1 MTLLI
6 AFLVFL
12 FNNVEKQT
20 RWAWEIIACI
30 IWKYLLKRYTLSCN
44 HFWRCIFRANDFWA
58 TLMSFFGRFLSN
70 FLAMIFQLIFC
81 LWVKKCIYILAD
93 SGFFKNFLYQG
104 VVKSTVSWVFENL
117 KFKISEDYKQNWSF
131 PVSALLAVSAK
142 QKTANRAE
150 SG

>member
-81 LWVKKCIYILAD
+81 LWVEKKHYNIAVFKRLFCYIINFNPLWDVVVPFVKKNDDTFYPQRVGIIDKD
-93 SGFFKNFLYQG
+93 STCLF
-104 VVKSTVSWVFENL
+104 
-117 KFKISEDYKQNWSF
+117 
-131 PVSALLAVSAK
+131 
-142 QKTANRAE
+142 
-150 SG
+150 